1 MKRRTFDM
9 NDTLASSQTSGG
21 EVVDSARAREVL
33 LIVMAGADVGKIF
46 ALAKDKPLYLI
57 GRDDNADIQIL
68 DGEISRR
75 HAVVRFDARANQ
87 FVVSDLDSRNGTY
100 LNGDKL
106 TEEQP
111 LKPSDKIRLGTQS
124 VLRVSL
130 GSETEAGYARQMYHA
145 ALRDAL
151 TGAFNRRYLDE
162 RLESELAFAKR
173 HDEPLSLLL
182 LDLDHFKVVND
193 RFGHR
198 AGDYVLARFSKL
210 VHEQV
215 RTEDVVARYGG
226 EEFAVVCR
234 QTDEENAIYLAERLR
249 NTVEQEVFEHEGE
262 SIRITVSIG
271 FAATCKG
278 QVETVAKLLEAA
290 DKALYA
296 AKARGRNRWVAA
308 SLAPPASMPPG
319 SDSEPFP

>member
-1 MKRRTFDM
+1 M
-9 NDTLASSQTSGG
+9 NDTLASSQTGG
-21 EVVDSARAREVL
+21 AEVVDSARAREVL

-46 ALAKDKPLYLI
+46 TLAQDKPLYLI

-75 HAVVRFDARANQ
+75 HAAVRFDARSNHY
-87 FVVSDLDSRNGTY
+87 VVADLNSRNGTF

-106 TEEQP
+106 SAEQP
-111 LKPSDKIRLGTQS
+111 LKPTDKIRLGTQT
-124 VLRVSL
+124 VLRLSL
-130 GSETEAGYARQMYHA
+130 GSETEAGYARKMYHVA
-145 ALRDAL
+145 QRDAL

-193 RFGHR
+193 RYGHR
-198 AGDYVLARFSKL
+198 AGDSVLSRFSKL

-234 QTDEENAIYLAERLR
+234 LTDEQNAIYLAERLR
-249 NTVEQEVFEHEGE
+249 KTVENECFEHEGE

-271 FAATCKG
+271 FAATSKG
-278 QVETVAKLLEAA
+278 NVETVADLLEAA
-290 DKALYA
+290 DKALYV
-296 AKARGRNRWVAA
+296 AKERGRNRWVAA
-308 SLAPPASMPPG
+308 SLAPPSSGPP
-319 SDSEPFP
+319 SDDEDLENTPVP